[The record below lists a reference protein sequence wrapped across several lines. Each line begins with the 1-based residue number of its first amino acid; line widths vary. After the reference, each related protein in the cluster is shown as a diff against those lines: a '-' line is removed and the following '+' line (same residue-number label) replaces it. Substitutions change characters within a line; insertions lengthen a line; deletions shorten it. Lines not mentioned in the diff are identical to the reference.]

1 MDERQFKLLS
11 EKMDAIIKLLALK
24 AVEGKELKDQVLMLS
39 ALGFQPKQIAETIG
53 KTPNHIRVLLHE
65 LRKENACQREEE
77 SKDSVKSAESEATH
91 NS

>member
-24 AVEGKELKDQVLMLS
+24 AVESKELKDQVLMLS
-39 ALGFQPKQIAETIG
+39 ALGFQPKQIAEIIG

-65 LRKENACQREEE
+65 LRKENACQREE
-77 SKDSVKSAESEATH
+77 SKDSVKPGESEATH
-91 NS
+91 NA